1 MAFIRFP
8 YTSFNQVNLD
18 WIMRTLKKLE
28 PAATLVEDA
37 DATLK
42 EAQQTAE
49 AAQEAVDTVTA
60 QAAEAV
66 ATAEEAKEIAE
77 QAAQATVVDGS
88 ITRAKLANDVTSE
101 LDGLRTDV
109 NAAAASASNALA
121 AAGVAQQLGTQ
132 AVQSAA
138 AAQASANDAST
149 AAAAANANASL
160 AGSAAD
166 AAQTSADAALAAVSG
181 RLQVIHAADATTA
194 GTNYDL
200 SSASVWLI
208 VSGHPSI
215 TTLAGLWIAF
225 TTGTPGS
232 NIKWL
237 GGGPDLTI
245 TLSSAGTLTITVP
258 SGSASVWLMP
268 LP

>member
-1 MAFIRFP
+1 MAFFRFP

-37 DATLK
+37 AATLE

-49 AAQEAVDTVTA
+49 AAQEAVDTVTT

-66 ATAEEAKEIAE
+66 ATAEEAKDIAE

-88 ITRAKLANDVTSE
+88 ITRAKLATDVTDE
-101 LDGLRTDV
+101 LDDLRTDV
-109 NAAAASASNALA
+109 DAAKASAANALS

-166 AAQTSADAALAAVSG
+166 TAQTAADAALAAVSG

-194 GTNYDL
+194 GTTYDL
-200 SSASVWLI
+200 SSATAWLI

-245 TLSSAGTLTITVP
+245 TLSSAGILTITVP
-258 SGSASVWLMP
+258 SGAASVWLMP